1 MTERDLNS
9 LKELATPAPRAD
21 AKVRAMSIGMASF
34 DAAQKEWPESFQVPT
49 QGTPEPERP
58 TNVTSLKKER
68 SWMRFTPRA
77 YALIAA
83 SIIAMVAAAPFLLRA
98 FDVRPVQVPQVA
110 QVPAVQTSAKVALAD
125 QAAKQ
130 APSAAPTAPVTVLPV
145 SEQSAWIKLC
155 ETVDGK
161 SVCLVHH
168 EQIDGNTGMIIV
180 SVALREVA
188 NQKHLKVMV
197 PLGFDTQSGIS
208 LQLDQGDIIKM
219 PQVNLCHPV
228 GCTYEMVADQV
239 LVDRLK
245 SATSL
250 RLVVRTPPTFEVAAF
265 TVPLAGFTAALAG
278 PPEDAQAYYE
288 SQRTKMH
295 YPPQTAERQEQL
307 YKEYIAKKQAN
318 TNAKPQVLAGVVSQG
333 NSGCGNAGTSSPTC
347 TMEQPAD
354 SAPTKA
360 LAEAARKKAVAE
372 IVRKQMAEAKVAAD
386 AARANG
392 RRDTDAPKVAE
403 LSDKSPKLVELPLLG
418 PVIAGAPSV
427 ATMQVG
433 RDGSIAP
440 PAAGAAP
447 ATVPGMQLVVPAA
460 PAPAKIPAE
469 QQFTGWSAAPAAAP
483 PIDALEAARQRQA
496 EDSGR
501 KQQLEAAQQV
511 LKLTQQDLRDLS
523 QLWPKGLTQQK
534 REAALQREV
543 DRLSA
548 FVGGCQSGQISVGG
562 TCTLHGPQAESRDKF
577 DAPPPNATKSTLT
590 EPVSTFSVDVDTASY
605 ALARRHLTAGQ
616 LPPRASVRVEEMIN
630 YFKYDYRRPESAT
643 APFEPQITVTANPWN
658 PNTKLVHIGLKG
670 YEIKAAE
677 RPRANIVLLVD
688 VSGSMGPADRLPM
701 LKTAFGNMLS
711 ELKPDDTVAIVTYA
725 SGTAVALPPTRVADQ
740 ATIRNAIDR
749 LHAGGGTYGAGGLQ
763 LAYELAAANFDAKGV
778 NRIILG
784 TDGDWNIGISDKD
797 QLKTFIEAKRKSG
810 IYLSILGVGM
820 GNHNDAL
827 MQTLAQNGN
836 GVAAYIDTLSEA
848 RKVLV
853 DEISLSLFTI
863 AKDVKIQVEFNPAQV
878 AEYRLVGYET
888 RALKREDFA
897 NDKVD
902 AGDVGSGHSVTAI
915 YEITPVGSPAVALPE
930 LRYQPNP
937 AATTV
942 VKKDASG
949 SLVLED
955 TNMFKL
961 VGPKK
966 DEYGFLKLRYKLPNE
981 EQSRLLELPISKA
994 LEKSE
999 LGVASDDV
1007 RFSIAV
1013 AAYGQLLRGHSNLGM
1028 TFDDVIALANASRGP
1043 DPFGL
1048 RAEFVNLAR
1057 AAKAARP

>member
-1 MTERDLNS
+1 
-9 LKELATPAPRAD
+9 
-21 AKVRAMSIGMASF
+21 MASF

-68 SWMRFTPRA
+68 SWMRRYSKINPKS
-77 YALIAA
+77 YAPIAA

-98 FDVRPVQVPQVA
+98 LQKPEFGQARPVEV
-110 QVPAVQTSAKVALAD
+110 SA
-125 QAAKQ
+125 
-130 APSAAPTAPVTVLPV
+130 
-145 SEQSAWIKLC
+145 
-155 ETVDGK
+155 TVD
-161 SVCLVHH
+161 VV
-168 EQIDGNTGMIIV
+168 NT
-180 SVALREVA
+180 
-188 NQKHLKVMV
+188 
-197 PLGFDTQSGIS
+197 
-208 LQLDQGDIIKM
+208 
-219 PQVNLCHPV
+219 
-228 GCTYEMVADQV
+228 
-239 LVDRLK
+239 
-245 SATSL
+245 
-250 RLVVRTPPTFEVAAF
+250 
-265 TVPLAGFTAALAG
+265 
-278 PPEDAQAYYE
+278 
-288 SQRTKMH
+288 
-295 YPPQTAERQEQL
+295 
-307 YKEYIAKKQAN
+307 
-318 TNAKPQVLAGVVSQG
+318 KPQVLAGVVNQG
-333 NSGCGNAGTSSPTC
+333 NSGCGNAGSSPPTC
-347 TMEQPAD
+347 TMEPSVD
-354 SAPTKA
+354 GSPNKD
-360 LAEAARKKAVAE
+360 LAEAARKRAAE
-372 IVRKQMAEAKVAAD
+372 LNARKQMVEAKMAAD
-386 AARANG
+386 AARRLQELDVRRQASDTING
-392 RRDTDAPKVAE
+392 AKVAD
-403 LSDKSPKLVELPLLG
+403 LLKKSPPVAASGNGATNGPPPVASVPLAQTAK
-418 PVIAGAPSV
+418 PSEPQIALAQPNHIGA
-427 ATMQVG
+427 
-433 RDGSIAP
+433 DGNQYIVSNNSSRSRF
-440 PAAGAAP
+440 GFR
-447 ATVPGMQLVVPAA
+447 GD
-460 PAPAKIPAE
+460 AKIGE
-469 QQFTGWSAAPAAAP
+469 QPVQRHAQVPVTAAPAAPFASGYVVPLDQTRRAELNCP
-483 PIDALEAARQRQA
+483 PGRQC
-496 EDSGR
+496 
-501 KQQLEAAQQV
+501 
-511 LKLTQQDLRDLS
+511 
-523 QLWPKGLTQQK
+523 
-534 REAALQREV
+534 
-543 DRLSA
+543 LSA
-548 FVGGCQSGQISVGG
+548 YPQAVVEGCPTGRIPVGV
-562 TCTLHGPQAESRDKF
+562 TCTLNDGSIVDTRDKF
-577 DAPPPNATKSTLT
+577 DAPAPNATKSTLT

-605 ALARRHLTAGQ
+605 ALARRHLTGGR
-616 LPPRASVRVEEMIN
+616 LPPRTSVRVEEMIN
-630 YFKYDYRRPESAT
+630 YFKYDYRRPESAS

-749 LHAGGGTYGAGGLQ
+749 LHASGGTYGAGGLQ

-784 TDGDWNIGISDKD
+784 TDGDWNIGISNRDE
-797 QLKTFIEAKRKSG
+797 LKTFVEAKRRSG

-853 DEISLSLFTI
+853 DEISSSLFTI

-902 AGDVGSGHSVTAI
+902 AGDVGSGHAVTAI
-915 YEITPVGSPAVALPE
+915 YEITPVGSPAIALPD
-930 LRYQPNP
+930 LRYKP
-937 AATTV
+937 ASAPPVLVEPVAKTA
-942 VKKDASG
+942 KDG
-949 SLVLED
+949 
-955 TNMFKL
+955 
-961 VGPKK
+961 
-966 DEYGFLKLRYKLPNE
+966 EYGFFKLRYKLPNE

-994 LEKSE
+994 LEKAE

-1013 AAYGQLLRGHSNLGM
+1013 AAYGQLLRGHSNLGQNSFSM

-1057 AAKAARP
+1057 AAKAAR